1 MVDAMMAEA
10 MTEETIAETMMR
22 IGPDATAVMVA
33 AEAMTAVTTARLFT
47 SCSFLWTGLSS
58 HPLRYQYK

>member
-33 AEAMTAVTTARLFT
+33 AEAMTAVMTA
-47 SCSFLWTGLSS
+47 
-58 HPLRYQYK
+58 